1 MAILVPEN
9 FTRNKAGKVYK
20 SGNAL
25 QKRKGYKFC
34 TDVTDKIRQPK
45 KLAAKRVKDAE
56 AAYMIQRS
64 EGIKAESQEIYKDW
78 EAYNRRNPDKKL
90 SFQQWNNK
98 RTKKDKYAHLSKAT
112 Y

>member
-1 MAILVPEN
+1 MSILVPEN
-9 FTRNKAGKVYK
+9 LTRNKSGKVFK
-20 SGNAL
+20 SGNSL

-34 TDVTDKIRQPK
+34 TDISDKIRQPK
-45 KLAAKRVKDAE
+45 KLASKRIKGIE
-56 AAYMIQRS
+56 NAYQVQKAQ
-64 EGIKAESQEIYKDW
+64 GIKAENQEIYKDW
-78 EAYNRRNPDKKL
+78 ETYNKRNPDKKL